1 MKIELELPVLGIEID
16 DVVTVT
22 FWHVEEDEEFEEGED
37 IMEVATNKATFNVP
51 APQSGRLVEIL
62 AQEGDVV
69 KEGDVIGI
77 IETIEVNDTED
88 DDI

>member
-1 MKIELELPVLGIEID
+1 MKIELELPDLGIELND
-16 DVVTVT
+16 KVTVT

-69 KEGDVIGI
+69 KEGDVIGV
-77 IETIEVNDTED
+77 IETIEIKATED
-88 DDI
+88 DGL

>member
-1 MKIELELPVLGIEID
+1 MKIELELPDLGIEID

-51 APQSGRLVEIL
+51 APQSGRLVETL
-62 AQEGDVV
+62 TQEGDVV

-77 IETIEVNDTED
+77 IETIEVNDIED